1 MVIAIVLLPS
11 FQKQKEQKVQK
22 PLAFG
27 HNCQASLPGGVRMY
41 ICVLYSLS
49 SSFPQSSPLKTT
61 QYAAFGFFFS
71 PLELILKYFHRY
83 FSCFVLRFLCRL

>member
-1 MVIAIVLLPS
+1 MVIAIGLLPS
-11 FQKQKEQKVQK
+11 FRKQKEQKVQK

-61 QYAAFGFFFS
+61 QYAAFGFFFFPS
-71 PLELILKYFHRY
+71 GAHSKVLPQIFFLLCVAFPL
-83 FSCFVLRFLCRL
+83 